1 MERRH
6 EGVSGDAQG
15 VVPEAELISD
25 AAKRA
30 HANKQKRDRAKRR
43 KHSLWEAG
51 ETPHPQHQKIQ
62 KISGDAV
69 TSAVSGKFEDI
80 GTVTKAIKKELTA
93 GKTIQRNVRAAFI
106 EKIADRAA
114 RPAALRLD
122 DDGGGVPGDTSKVT
136 TWPDALNGIKLLFL
150 NDDVTIEENAR
161 VRVPTRS
168 GGFTKCREQLI
179 RLSEGT
185 LTDDDFVQWEAQLQ
199 VVDVLIGCCNKGS
212 KMFHGVPVRQARSE
226 EYAAGV
232 ARQFDALHRL
242 ASDTPAGE
250 TADVLVMGTQAGIL
264 ASMLLDAKEG
274 GPLIWPIKSIR
285 DFTMPYE
292 TTTGD
297 MAIKVV
303 FDGVGSVR
311 LAMFQHYASMMA
323 DDKPGS
329 SVARFGNLM
338 THLKDPGYHSHLA
351 MTALNRKPNQ
361 KCHRNQRASA

>member
-6 EGVSGDAQG
+6 EGISGDAQG
-15 VVPEAELISD
+15 VVPEAELISE

-51 ETPHPQHQKIQ
+51 ETPHPQHQKIH

-69 TSAVSGKFEDI
+69 TSAISGKFEDI

-114 RPAALRLD
+114 RPAALRLN

-150 NDDVTIEENAR
+150 NDDVTIDENA
-161 VRVPTRS
+161 RVPTRS

-185 LTDDDFVQWEAQLQ
+185 LTDDDFVQWEASLQ
-199 VVDVLIGCCNKGS
+199 VVDVLIGCCSKGS
-212 KMFHGVPVRQARSE
+212 KMFHGEQVRHARSAD
-226 EYAAGV
+226 YAAGV
-232 ARQFDALHRL
+232 DRQFDALYRL
-242 ASDTPAGE
+242 ASDTPEGE
-250 TADVLVMGTQAGIL
+250 TADVLVMGTQAAIL
-264 ASMLLDAKEG
+264 ATMLLEAKEG
-274 GPLIWPIKSIR
+274 GPLIWPFEMIGNFR
-285 DFTMPYE
+285 MPYE
-292 TTTGD
+292 ATTGE
-297 MAIKVV
+297 MVIKVV

-361 KCHRNQRASA
+361 MYHRNQRASA